1 MIVSLLEAEHP
12 DVESLA
18 DEVIISLKAKWLEAD
33 IWTVNMYDPN
43 TRVVV
48 TFGPYLTQNQAQ
60 RGLKELASPG
70 PLPAQ
75 GWISRLREMPS

>member
-1 MIVSLLEAEHP
+1 MTLLEREHP

-18 DEVIISLKAKWLEAD
+18 DEVILSLKTKWLESD
-33 IWTVNMYDPN
+33 IWAVHMYDPN
-43 TRVVV
+43 TRVVA
-48 TFGPYLTQNQAQ
+48 TYGPYLTENQAQ
-60 RGLKELASPG
+60 RGLKSLASPG

>member
-1 MIVSLLEAEHP
+1 MTLLEREHP

-18 DEVIISLKAKWLEAD
+18 DEVIISLKTKWLESD
-33 IWTVNMYDPN
+33 IWAVHMYDPN
-43 TRVVV
+43 TRVVA
-48 TFGPYLTQNQAQ
+48 TYGPYLTENQAQ
-60 RGLKELASPG
+60 RGLKSLASPG